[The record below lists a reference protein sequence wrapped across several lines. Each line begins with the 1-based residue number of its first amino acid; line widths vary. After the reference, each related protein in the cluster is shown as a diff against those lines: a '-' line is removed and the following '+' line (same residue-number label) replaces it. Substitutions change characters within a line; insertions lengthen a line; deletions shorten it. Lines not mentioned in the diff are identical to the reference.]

1 MTCPK
6 SVLGAF
12 LLELLCSKSRSLEL
26 SMFRLNRLAV
36 TLVVVTPLTS
46 FAADTKL
53 DFNRDV
59 RPILADKC
67 FACHGPDTK
76 KVKGDLRLDVA
87 EMAKQKND
95 SGGAAIVPGKPLESE
110 AIKRITSNDPSQ
122 IMPPPSSKKTLT
134 AAEKQVLK
142 DWIAQGA
149 EYKPH
154 WAYVAAVKA
163 PLPAVK
169 NSESLKNPIDAFIR
183 ARLEKQGLSPS
194 SETDPI
200 TLLRR
205 VTLDLTGLPP
215 TPAEVDEFLKDC
227 ASAKPQANG
236 GRGPDVAY
244 EKAVDRLLKSP
255 RYGEHMARHWLDAAR
270 YGDTHGM
277 HLDNYREM
285 FPYRDWVIRAFNKN
299 LPFDRFLREQIAGDL
314 LPKATLDQQIATGFL
329 RCHVTT
335 NEGGSID
342 EEVYVRNVVDRI
354 DTNGLVL
361 FGLTVG
367 CARCHNHP
375 YDPVSAKEYYQLFA
389 FFNNLDGSPMDGN
402 VPRHPPVVSVPTPEQ
417 AAQLAKLTEQITA
430 LQKKVKEV
438 VANVKYDA
446 SLDEKPLPQTKRGDY
461 VWIDD
466 ALPAGVKP
474 LVDNGVN
481 VSWNFVGA
489 PAPVKAGAKSLKLT
503 HAALGQVVLQEASP
517 GLRVGKGDKLFAY
530 VYIDPASPPKEIML
544 QWHTDTWRHRA
555 YWGENVIPWG
565 ADNTPERRR
574 MGDLPAK
581 GEWVRLEVDAAH
593 VGIQPGMVING
604 WAFTQHG
611 GTAYW
616 DEAGFVTQTPQQSG
630 EFETLTAWLQ
640 LQRTIAGKDLPKAIQ
655 DIVKLDPKK
664 HNDAQK
670 KQVLEYFVENAWSKT
685 REALAPV
692 QKQLAPL
699 VQQRDQL
706 DKQIPSTL
714 IYKERNDIRPAYLLK
729 RGEYEQRGEKVER
742 ATPSF
747 LPPLPE
753 KAARNRL
760 GFADWVTDPEH
771 PLTARVAVNR
781 FWQQL
786 FGTGLVKTSDDFGVQ
801 GESPSHPEL
810 LDWLAVTFIEDGWDM
825 QKLMKRMVMSATY
838 RQSARVTK
846 ELLARDP
853 HNRLLARGP
862 RFRLDAE
869 VLRDQAL
876 FVSGLLVEKL
886 GGPSVKPPQPSGL
899 WEAVAFT
906 GSNTG
911 IFKADTGHDK
921 VHRRSMYIFW
931 KRTAAPP
938 MMAALDAPSREACIV
953 KRERT
958 NTPLQALMLMNEV
971 QYVEAARV
979 LAERTLKQGGTTAD
993 ARLQFLFRTV
1003 TCRPAEPS
1011 EMSELSNA
1019 LQENLARYSKDA
1031 KAAQALIGVG
1041 ETRPDPALNPSELA
1055 AWTLVANLVLNLDE
1069 VVTK

>member
-1 MTCPK
+1 M
-6 SVLGAF
+6 
-12 LLELLCSKSRSLEL
+12 SRSMVL
-26 SMFRLNRLAV
+26 FLAC
-36 TLVVVTPLTS
+36 LVAASSVS
-46 FAADTKL
+46 AADKKI

-67 FACHGPDTK
+67 FACHGLDTK

-87 EMAKQKND
+87 ELAKRKND
-95 SGGAAIVPGKPLESE
+95 EGNAAIVPGKPESSE
-110 AIKRITSNDPSQ
+110 AIRRITSKEPSKL
-122 IMPPPSSKKTLT
+122 MPPPSSKKTLT
-134 AAEKQVLK
+134 EAEKQLLR

-149 EYKPH
+149 EYQAH
-154 WAYVAAVKA
+154 WAYVPPQKS

-169 NSESLKNPIDAFIR
+169 NGGWPKNAIDHFIL
-183 ARLEKQGLSPS
+183 ARLEKEGLMPN
-194 SETDPI
+194 SEAALHALI
-200 TLLRR
+200 RR

-215 TPAEVDEFLKDC
+215 TPAEVDEFLKDG
-227 ASAKPQANG
+227 ANAKPQAV
-236 GRGPDVAY
+236 DKAY
-244 EKAVDRLLKSP
+244 EKVVDRLLKSP
-255 RYGEHMARHWLDAAR
+255 RYGEHMARFWLDAAR

-285 FPYRDWVIRAFNKN
+285 FPYRDWVIRAFNN
-299 LPFDRFLREQIAGDL
+299 NMPFNRFLIEQIAGDL
-314 LPKATLDQQIATGFL
+314 LPNASVDQKVATGFL

-335 NEGGSID
+335 SEGGSIE

-389 FFNNLDGSPMDGN
+389 FFNNLDGSPLDGN
-402 VPRHPPVVSVPTPEQ
+402 IARHPPVVSVPTPEQ
-417 AAQLAKLTEQITA
+417 AAALAKLDKEIA
-430 LQKKVKEV
+430 DLQGEVK
-438 VANVKYDA
+438 ATLATVKYDPG
-446 SLDEKPLPQTKRGDY
+446 LDAKAAPELKRAEV

-466 ALPAGVKP
+466 ALPSGVTA
-474 LVDNGVN
+474 LVDNGTN
-481 VSWNFVGA
+481 VAWNFVAA
-489 PAPVKAGAKSLKLT
+489 PAPVKAGSKSLKLT
-503 HAALGQVVLQEASP
+503 HAGLGQVVVQQASP
-517 GLRVGKGDKLFAY
+517 GLRVGKGDKLFAH

-574 MGDLPAK
+574 LGNLPAK
-581 GEWVRLEVDAAH
+581 GEWVKLEVDAAH

-604 WAFTQHG
+604 WAFTLHG

-616 DEAGFVTQTPQQSG
+616 DQSGIITQTPQSNG
-630 EFETLTAWLQ
+630 PFDTLTAWLQ
-640 LQRTIAGKDLPKAIQ
+640 FERSIGGKDLPKAVQ

-664 HNDAQK
+664 HTDAQK
-670 KQVLEYFVENAWSKT
+670 KQLLEYFVEHAWSGT
-685 REALAPV
+685 RDLLAPM
-692 QKQLAPL
+692 QKKLTPL
-699 VQQRDQL
+699 VQQKEKL
-706 DKQIPSTL
+706 DKEIPTTL
-714 IYKERNDIRPAYLLK
+714 VFKERTDPRPAYFLK
-729 RGEYEQRGEKVER
+729 RGEYEQRGDKVER
-742 ATPSF
+742 GTPSF

-753 KAARNRL
+753 KAPRNRL
-760 GFADWVTDPEH
+760 GFAAWLVDPKQ
-771 PLTARVAVNR
+771 PLTARVTVNR

-786 FGTGLVKTSDDFGVQ
+786 FGTGLVKTAEDFGVQ

-810 LDWLAVTFIEDGWDM
+810 LDWLALAFVEDNWDV
-825 QKLMKRMVMSATY
+825 QKFMKRLVMSATY
-838 RQSARVTK
+838 RQSPRVTK
-846 ELLARDP
+846 EHLAKDP
-853 HNRLLARGP
+853 LNRLLGRGP

-869 VLRDQAL
+869 MLRDQAL
-876 FVSGLLVEKL
+876 FVSGLLVEKT

-911 IFKADTGHDK
+911 IFKADMGHDK

-938 MMAALDAPSREACIV
+938 MMTALDAPSREACIV
-953 KRERT
+953 RRERT
-958 NTPLQALMLMNEV
+958 NTPLQALLLMNEQ
-971 QYVEAARV
+971 QYVEASRV
-979 LAERTLKQGGTTAD
+979 LAERTLKLGGATPD
-993 ARLQFLFRTV
+993 ARLQYLFKAV
-1003 TCRPAEPS
+1003 TSRPAEA
-1011 EMSELSNA
+1011 SELA
-1019 LQENLARYSKDA
+1019 ELQSVLQDHMTRYSQDP
-1031 KAAQALIGVG
+1031 KAAQALIAVG
-1041 ETRPDPALNPSELA
+1041 ETKADPALSPSELA